1 MCLDNYP
8 KETARYD
15 TRGEGMAST
24 GKILDRIAKA
34 AYDNDR
40 AYEGCARCVL
50 AALQEHVHLLHDDK
64 AYRAALKAST
74 PLAAGVA
81 RRGETCGALIGAIMA
96 VGLVAGSER
105 LDDAEGYVRAMEVA
119 VEVFDRFKNN
129 YGTVKCFEIQ
139 EKLFGRHYDFFNPED
154 AEAWYKDNGL
164 DKCPGVCAVA
174 ARIGA
179 EVILELRERKRM
191 KKDE

>member
-1 MCLDNYP
+1 MMSSDDYP
-8 KETARYD
+8 EETARYY
-15 TRGEGMAST
+15 THSEGAAST
-24 GKILDRIAKA
+24 RKILDRIAKA

-50 AALQEHVHLLHDDK
+50 AALQEHLHLLHDDK

-74 PLAAGVA
+74 PLSAGVA
-81 RRGETCGALIGAIMA
+81 RRGETCGALIGAVMA
-96 VGLVAGSER
+96 VGLIAGTDR
-105 LDDAEGYVRAMEVA
+105 LDDAEGYVKGMRAA
-119 VEVFDRFKNN
+119 VRVFDRFRNH

-139 EKLFGRHYDFFNPED
+139 QKLLGRHYDFFNSED
-154 AEAWYKDNGL
+154 AEAWYRDGGL

-179 EVILELRERKRM
+179 EVIIDLRSENG
-191 KKDE
+191 

>member
-1 MCLDNYP
+1 MRSNNYP

-15 TRGEGMAST
+15 TRSEGMAST
-24 GKILDRIAKA
+24 GKTLDRIAKA
-34 AYDNDR
+34 AYNNNR
-40 AYEGCARCVL
+40 AYEGCTRCVL
-50 AALQEHVHLLHDDK
+50 AALQQHLHLLDDDK
-64 AYRAALKAST
+64 AYRAVLKAST

-81 RRGETCGALIGAIMA
+81 RRGETCGALIGAMMA
-96 VGLVAGSER
+96 VGLTTGAER
-105 LDDAEGYVRAMEVA
+105 LDDAEGYVGAMKAA
-119 VEVFDRFKNN
+119 VKVFDRFKSN

-154 AEAWYKDNGL
+154 AEAWYKDDGL

-179 EVILELRERKRM
+179 EAILELRERK
-191 KKDE
+191 